1 MKKMKK
7 TIGLIGVVAMAMA
20 LMIAFSGVASASQPV
35 KPTKETECIGITTE
49 IICSG
54 TVVES
59 QGFSLESSSKDLLD
73 NPPLYAGKAGEK
85 YGKIKYDEKMIG
97 LSGATEFDMCFE
109 VDTSKT
115 APNLHVH
122 KQIGYKQGV
131 LGSLSHDEQVGMNI
145 VATAKTT
152 RKTKKESV
160 LPEEEEEWK
169 KKLCPFK
176 KVTKTT
182 KTVPASCEEVNAYS
196 EMVVTEVSA
205 TAETKIGITEAP
217 VNLGYKINA
226 EGKGLV
232 AAGVGVS
239 VVDGRGK
246 DTLGSRMMYK
256 EKSIAYGDF
265 EFGKEVGYKSEP
277 PT

>member
-1 MKKMKK
+1 MKK
-7 TIGLIGVVAMAMA
+7 TIGLTGVVAMAMA

-35 KPTKETECIGITTE
+35 KPTKETECVGVTTDIT
-49 IICSG
+49 CSG

-59 QGFSLESSSKDLLD
+59 QGLSLESSSKDILD

-97 LSGATEFDMCFE
+97 LSGATDFDKCLE

-131 LGSLSHDEQVGMNI
+131 LGSLSSDEQVGMNI
-145 VATAKTT
+145 VTTAKVT
-152 RKTKKESV
+152 RKTKKKSV
-160 LPEEEEEWK
+160 LPEEEEKWK
-169 KKLCPFK
+169 KKICPFK

-205 TAETKIGITEAP
+205 TTETNVGITKAP

-226 EGKGLV
+226 EGKGFV

-246 DTLGSRMMYK
+246 DTLGSKMVYK
-256 EKSIAYGDF
+256 EESIAYGDF
-265 EFGKEVGYKSEP
+265 EFSREVGYKSEP